1 MLTGDD
7 VFSETFD
14 CGDCE
19 VDAVFT
25 ISTTDFTQIGDHSG
39 WGGWNPVFNR
49 ITRKCPHCGEE
60 TEFAMDTEHTR
71 WGDLLVINSNPD

>member
-1 MLTGDD
+1 MLTGDN

-14 CGDCE
+14 CGECE
-19 VDAVFT
+19 VEDVFV
-25 ISTTDFTQIGDHSG
+25 ISTTDFTQIDDLSG
-39 WGGWNPVFNR
+39 PQGWDPIFNKL
-49 ITRKCPHCGEE
+49 TRKCPHCGEE